1 MTEARKGNVIGC
13 DNDSRIRS
21 KLKLSKTLDGS
32 FTWIDIVLNSNVGSC
47 KLNLGG
53 VDDITPKE
61 NLVPGTFY
69 DVGGVTRRV
78 TGLASRFNTGDDLPI
93 MCNEDYLTCPQIW
106 TDGGLGLCDDS
117 TQVGGISGSDGP
129 VDKQID
135 VTFINVYRR
144 VRELHSATNCEA
156 TGMISVYMCE

>member
-1 MTEARKGNVIGC
+1 MTKAGKRYVIGC
-13 DNDSRIRS
+13 DDHSGVRS
-21 KLKLSKTLDGS
+21 KLKLTKTLDGS

-78 TGLASRFNTGDDLPI
+78 TGLASRFNTGDDLPF
-93 MCNEDYLTCPQIW
+93 MCDEDYLTCPQIW

>member
-13 DNDSRIRS
+13 DDDSRIRS

-32 FTWIDIVLNSNVGSC
+32 FTWIDIALNSYVGSC

-53 VDDITPKE
+53 VDDITPNE

-93 MCNEDYLTCPQIW
+93 MCDEDYLTCPQIW